1 MAVHDKTREMLP
13 KRFQSFS
20 DQDLLWLW
28 SVLGRDF
35 AISHPESFKN
45 PLGLAES
52 CAKAI
57 ENRDEAYADWVF
69 NYYQQHVVNYEMSGI
84 IGNAGKRLISFLMY
98 KLVVDNGFDFDL
110 GSLKY
115 YLDDRSCFLL
125 AVDLDTR
132 LGSDK
137 LRIVRDLTS
146 IWNLRMLKD
155 YSLDWV
161 DGNNSE
167 QVSWL
172 INEGLNAGL
181 PSLVPGSVNNPLSIN
196 ESLLKF
202 RCMLDQSSL
211 NPKMEEMLIRDL
223 RRKWSIKT
231 NKKRNERC
239 QVNVL
244 LLPETKEGIKEL
256 MRRDGYKTQGEL
268 VDALVSK
275 ALSDE
280 KGFL

>member
-1 MAVHDKTREMLP
+1 MAVHDKSQDMLP
-13 KRFQSFS
+13 KKFQSFS
-20 DQDLLWLW
+20 DQDLIWLW

-45 PLGLAES
+45 PLVLAES
-52 CAKAI
+52 CAKAL
-57 ENRDEAYADWVF
+57 NARDSAYVDGVF
-69 NYYQQHVVNYEMSGI
+69 DGYQKHVVNNEVNSI

-98 KLVVDNGFDFDL
+98 KLAVDNGFGFEL

-115 YLDDRSCFLL
+115 YLDDRSCFCL
-125 AVDLDTR
+125 AVDLDSR

-137 LRIVRDLTS
+137 LRIIRELTS
-146 IWNLRMLKD
+146 LWNLRMLKECP
-155 YSLDWV
+155 LNWV
-161 DGNNSE
+161 DGNNPE

-172 INEGLNAGL
+172 INEGINAGL
-181 PSLVPGSVNNPLSIN
+181 PSLVPGTVNNPLSIN

-202 RCMLDQSSL
+202 QCMLDQSNL

-231 NKKRNERC
+231 NKKRSERY

-244 LLPETKEGIKEL
+244 LLPETKEGIKQL

-280 KGFL
+280 NGYL

>member
-1 MAVHDKTREMLP
+1 MAVHDKDREMLP

-20 DQDLLWLW
+20 DQDLVWLW

-35 AISHPESFKN
+35 TISHPESFKS
-45 PLGLAES
+45 PMVLAES
-52 CAKAI
+52 CAKALDA
-57 ENRDEAYADWVF
+57 RDDAYVDWVL
-69 NYYQQHVVNYEMSGI
+69 NAYQQHVVNHEMSSI
-84 IGNAGKRLISFLMY
+84 IGNSGKRLISFLMY
-98 KLVVDNGFDFDL
+98 KLLVDNGFDFEL
-110 GSLKY
+110 GGLKY

-125 AVDLDTR
+125 AVDLDAR
-132 LGSDK
+132 LGSEK
-137 LRIVRDLTS
+137 LFVVQRLTA

-155 YSLDWV
+155 YSFDWV
-161 DGNNSE
+161 DGNNAE
-167 QVSWL
+167 QISWL
-172 INEGLNAGL
+172 ISEGLKAGL

-202 RCMLDQSSL
+202 RCMLDQSNL
-211 NPKMEEMLIRDL
+211 NSRMEEMLIRDL

-280 KGFL
+280 KDLL